1 MSRAPFWIARLAV
14 VRMLRER
21 SNLFFVF
28 AFPVLLVL
36 LIGVSFGGDTSSRV
50 LVVGPDGA
58 RAVHDLEAALL
69 ERDDAVEVIRLDRRE
84 GALEA
89 LSRRRG
95 DALVIVPD
103 DIDATLADGTA
114 VVEFVVRQDVPALR
128 PVVEGA
134 VLALG
139 HPIRTVSL
147 ARALGADGA
156 TTGDVP
162 TGLPPAVT
170 VRATELDADPGSEVV
185 ADRDPFTRGASTQ
198 LVLFVFLT
206 TLGGATRIVE
216 GIDLGTTRRML
227 ASPNGAAA
235 VVLGE
240 GLGRFAVAVF
250 QALWVVVAS
259 LLLFGV
265 QWGDPLAAALVVT
278 AFAAAS
284 AGAGLLL
291 GAVARTSTQATG
303 LATLFGLT
311 LAALGGSMAPL
322 EALGPLL
329 RVVAHAT
336 PHAWA
341 NDAFEELTSRGG
353 GPGDVLVEVAVLLSF
368 GTALGGLAAVRLRRR
383 ITTA

>member
-1 MSRAPFWIARLAV
+1 M
-14 VRMLRER
+14 
-21 SNLFFVF
+21 
-28 AFPVLLVL
+28 
-36 LIGVSFGGDTSSRV
+36 
-50 LVVGPDGA
+50 
-58 RAVHDLEAALL
+58 
-69 ERDDAVEVIRLDRRE
+69 
-84 GALEA
+84 
-89 LSRRRG
+89 
-95 DALVIVPD
+95 
-103 DIDATLADGTA
+103 
-114 VVEFVVRQDVPALR
+114 
-128 PVVEGA
+128 
-134 VLALG
+134 
-139 HPIRTVSL
+139 
-147 ARALGADGA
+147 
-156 TTGDVP
+156 
-162 TGLPPAVT
+162 
-170 VRATELDADPGSEVV
+170 
-185 ADRDPFTRGASTQ
+185 
-198 LVLFVFLT
+198 LFVFLT

-322 EALGPLL
+322 EAFGPLL